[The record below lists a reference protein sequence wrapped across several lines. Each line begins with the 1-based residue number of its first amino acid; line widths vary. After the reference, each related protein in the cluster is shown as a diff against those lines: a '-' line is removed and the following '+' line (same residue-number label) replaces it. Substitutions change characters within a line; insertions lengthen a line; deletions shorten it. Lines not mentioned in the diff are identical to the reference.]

1 SIDTNNDVPDYKFAK
16 NKYVQRFEGLA
27 LWLSTGGTHPDL
39 SKLSRQERK
48 RIRGQLSGF
57 FMEQRR
63 LYRRNPER
71 SPQLVIDNPDDK
83 VKVMAYAHEEL
94 GHRGRDAMTA
104 LLLERFWW
112 ESIRG
117 DCAKHARSCATCQR
131 RSRET
136 EVEAQRSTPIP
147 RLFEDFALDIVDT
160 GTGTGLR
167 RYLVIARDLLTGWV
181 EDDILARYGP
191 MVRQIL
197 TDNGP
202 E

>member
-1 SIDTNNDVPDYKFAK
+1 MTSPITSSRRTSTSNASEDSHYGSPP
-16 NKYVQRFEGLA
+16 EGPIP
-27 LWLSTGGTHPDL
+27 TFPN
-39 SKLSRQERK
+39 
-48 RIRGQLSGF
+48 
-57 FMEQRR
+57 
-63 LYRRNPER
+63 Y
-71 SPQLVIDNPDDK
+71 DK

-167 RYLVIARDLLTGWV
+167 RYLVIARDLLT
-181 EDDILARYGP
+181 
-191 MVRQIL
+191 
-197 TDNGP
+197 
-202 E
+202 